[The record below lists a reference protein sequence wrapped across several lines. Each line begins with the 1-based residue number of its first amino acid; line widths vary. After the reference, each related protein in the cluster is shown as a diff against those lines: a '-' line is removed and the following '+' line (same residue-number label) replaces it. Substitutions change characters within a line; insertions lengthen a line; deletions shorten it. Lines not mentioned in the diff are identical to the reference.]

1 MRAYWTDVF
10 QANRFP
16 VHLSDLLKIDGQP
29 ERAQYEFLN
38 LPRGYL
44 FDRFNGPIS
53 NPRGQEVVCVWKP
66 GREVFDTVLQTH
78 VSFTEELYL
87 NLPNTFT
94 FTLKPE
100 DDQQEVEYFVRAI
113 GLPKHSFVWSNDVDR
128 TGISCENYSAIR
140 GDSNKAYRGRF
151 TFTPHLPGIKELGH
165 HDENGFYTMDEAEWE
180 AIFQT

>member
-1 MRAYWTDVF
+1 MF